1 MTTHVTYWFDPL
13 CGWCYAAS
21 ATIQRLSQEASL
33 RLELAPTGLFA
44 DGGRVLDAA
53 FANHAWS
60 NDQRIAALTG
70 LPFTEAYRQNV
81 LGRIGSPF
89 DSSVATL
96 ALTAV
101 AASEPAR
108 EVELLRALQDAR
120 YVLGQDTCDGRV
132 VAQVLRDCGLAVA
145 ADRLT
150 NRDPA
155 LLTANAARI
164 RKAQGQLHAH
174 GVRGVPALLVSNE
187 QGERV
192 VRGEMLYGDVDRL
205 LRAVIGA

>member
-44 DGGRVLDAA
+44 HGGRVLDAA

-60 NDQRIAALTG
+60 NDLRIAALTG

-132 VAQVLRDCGLAVA
+132 VAQVLRDRGLAVA

-192 VRGEMLYGDVDRL
+192 VRGEMLYRDVDRL
-205 LRAVIGA
+205 LREVIGA